1 MVCFLD
7 QGMFQEFVSQADQEM
22 TELLRAYA
30 HMKQEYKSVLKFFG
44 EDSSTMRIDDFF
56 STFAAFISDFEVQK
70 LVMIISFNSSLFG
83 YWCLE
88 SSEGKLRSPGEASSS
103 GNEKQRERTGSQE
116 EGKFQVLLQIK
127 QQELGRGYQEGI

>member
-7 QGMFQEFVSQADQEM
+7 HGMFQEFVSQADQEM

-70 LVMIISFNSSLFG
+70 LV
-83 YWCLE
+83 Y
-88 SSEGKLRSPGEASSS
+88 
-103 GNEKQRERTGSQE
+103 
-116 EGKFQVLLQIK
+116 
-127 QQELGRGYQEGI
+127 